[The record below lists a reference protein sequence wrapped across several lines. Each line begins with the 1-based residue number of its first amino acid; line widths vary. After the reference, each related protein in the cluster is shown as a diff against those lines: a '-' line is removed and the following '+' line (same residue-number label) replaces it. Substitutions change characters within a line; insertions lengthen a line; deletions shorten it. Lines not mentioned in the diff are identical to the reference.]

1 MKSHLI
7 IKLHHPVAT
16 ENQIP
21 HWVDAIE
28 AKIGGGWQLVPAIDK
43 IFAGSKIPVKVTR
56 EYPSSGKGWSSAE
69 IKHGLNRIY
78 RIILYNTQQIPR
90 TFIRNINLLPEVSYA
105 RMGDIAIT
113 ELPRAHVL
121 GNSNTSVLST
131 GTDRASREAIRLPE
145 AHLSTQGDNQI
156 TVAVLD
162 TGVDV
167 DHGELTHA
175 YLPGKDYV
183 DIIDGR
189 ERFMG
194 DFLGVDDDPSDNLVG
209 HGTHVAGIIAASG
222 KKMPKGVAPKCRVLP
237 VRVLGAMKRGSKPVG
252 AGLVDNINVGLKW
265 AIDQGAEVVNMSLGV
280 RATGGGL
287 PYREIID
294 YARSKNVTIVAASGN
309 NGTEDLY
316 YPGAYPYVVTVGAL
330 GQDREHVAPFSTYGK
345 QVDLVAPG
353 TAVYSSFLNNGYAF
367 SSGTSHA
374 APFVTG
380 AIALLKS
387 YALSRGKKLSDGKT
401 KYLIKHTSDKIGT
414 RYKHPKAG
422 YGRLNIG
429 DAMRLLRHKLT

>member
-1 MKSHLI
+1 MKSHFI
-7 IKLHHPVAT
+7 IKLHQPAAGDY
-16 ENQIP
+16 QIP
-21 HWVDAIE
+21 HWVDAIA
-28 AKIGGGWQLVPAIDK
+28 AKIGGARQLVPAIDA
-43 IFAGSKIPVKVTR
+43 ILSGQQMPVWVTH
-56 EYPSSGKGWSSAE
+56 EYPAAGKDWSAAE

-78 RIILYNTQQIPR
+78 RLILHNDRHIPDSL
-90 TFIRNINLLPEVSYA
+90 IRDISLLPEVRYA
-105 RMGDIAIT
+105 RMGDVAVT
-113 ELPRAHVL
+113 DLPQAHAL
-121 GNSNTSVLST
+121 AGDNNAALSA

-145 AHLSTQGDNQI
+145 AHLASQGDRRI
-156 TVAVLD
+156 IVAVLD

-167 DHGELTHA
+167 NHAELAHA
-175 YLPGKDYV
+175 YMPGKDFV
-183 DIIDGR
+183 DIIDGA
-189 ERFMG
+189 ERFLG
-194 DFLGVDDDPSDNLVG
+194 DFLGYDNDPSDTLVG

-222 KKMPKGVAPKCRVLP
+222 TKMPMGVAPKCRILP
-237 VRVLGAMKRGSKPVG
+237 VRVLGAMKRGDKPVG

-280 RATGGGL
+280 RDIGGGL
-287 PYREIID
+287 PYKEVID

-330 GQDREHVAPFSTYGK
+330 DQDKEHVAPFSTYGK
-345 QVDLVAPG
+345 QVDVVAPG
-353 TAVYSSFLNNGYAF
+353 TDVYSSFLNNGYAF

-387 YALSRGKKLSDGKT
+387 FARSRGHRLSDGKA
-401 KYLIKHTSDKIGT
+401 KFLIKHTSDKVGS

-429 DAMRLLRHKLT
+429 DAMRLLRQKLN